1 VNNKTYSIFGA
12 GGAGLYTG
20 WRLLNGKAKSAKGK
34 AKLLSPGDTL
44 ELYDWGKYDFSKKHP
59 GTREPGARVCTW
71 HYQDNKEKSYL
82 ELGGMRYAEY
92 DEQNGGHLLVTTV
105 IKRLGLDKY
114 SRILMNQSTNCSF
127 CATATCSFLK
137 FPRAIPHPITSRA
150 VAQAKVLTTDS
161 TKSALWR

>member
-1 VNNKTYSIFGA
+1 MTNKTYSIFGA

-20 WRLLNGKAKSAKGK
+20 WRLLNGKPKNAKGK
-34 AKLLSPGDTL
+34 AKQLTAGDTL

-92 DEQNGGHLLVTTV
+92 DEKTGGHLLVTTV
-105 IKRLGLDKY
+105 IKLLGLDN
-114 SRILMNQSTNCSF
+114 LLQDF
-127 CATATCSFLK
+127 
-137 FPRAIPHPITSRA
+137 
-150 VAQAKVLTTDS
+150 
-161 TKSALWR
+161 